1 MKGQIEI
8 DRSSFDALNKNFD
21 DIKKKI
27 PLASYH
33 ALVAF
38 LFNAK
43 SLAQNRLKAN
53 KHIVTS
59 RLRNSIYVKSHA
71 KRQDNKQY
79 SDRKGRTYSADLET
93 VALKDQEAAIGT
105 NVEYAA
111 AIERGAPA
119 HIIRAKNGKALSWLP
134 EAAGEAWFTGKTK
147 STLRKYYKDRSG
159 GNTLRRMRIFAKQV
173 LHPGYPGD
181 SFLWWGVQNADDKEF
196 VKEYNRQ
203 VKNIKLRR

>member
-8 DRSSFDALNKNFD
+8 DRSSFDALNKNLD

-27 PLASYH
+27 PLATYE

-43 SLAQNRLKAN
+43 SLAQNRLKDH

-59 RLRNSIYVKSHA
+59 RLRNSIYVKSRA

-79 SDRKGRTYSADLET
+79 NDSNGRSYSAELET

-111 AIERGAPA
+111 AIERGARP
-119 HIIRAKNGKALSWLP
+119 HTIYPVKAKFLSWINKV
-134 EAAGEAWFTGKTK
+134 TGG
-147 STLRKYYKDRSG
+147 RVFA
-159 GNTLRRMRIFAKQV
+159 RRV
-173 LHPGYPGD
+173 NHPGFGGD

-203 VKNIKLRR
+203 VNNIRLRR

>member
-1 MKGQIEI
+1 MSARIEI
-8 DRSSFDALNKNFD
+8 DSRSFDNLNKNFD
-21 DIKKKI
+21 EVKKKI
-27 PLASYH
+27 PEFTYRS
-33 ALVAF
+33 LVAF

-43 SLAQNRLKAN
+43 SLAQNRLKDH

-79 SDRKGRTYSADLET
+79 NDSNGRSYSAELET

-111 AIERGAPA
+111 AIERGARP
-119 HIIRAKNGKALSWLP
+119 HTIYPVKAKFLSWINKT
-134 EAAGEAWFTGKTK
+134 TGG
-147 STLRKYYKDRSG
+147 RVFA
-159 GNTLRRMRIFAKQV
+159 RRV
-173 LHPGYPGD
+173 NHPGFGGD
-181 SFLWWGVQNADDKEF
+181 SYLWWAVQNADDKEF

-203 VKNIKLRR
+203 VNNIKLRR